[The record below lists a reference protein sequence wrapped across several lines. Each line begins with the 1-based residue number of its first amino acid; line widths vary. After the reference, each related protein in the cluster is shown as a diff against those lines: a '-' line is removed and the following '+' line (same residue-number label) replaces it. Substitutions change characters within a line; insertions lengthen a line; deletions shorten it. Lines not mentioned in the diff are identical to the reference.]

1 MLHAMTHRRGALAV
15 AVVCLF
21 FASVAG
27 AAGADVLRST
37 VGQPLREVSHSVDIT
52 VAKGIATY
60 RVRRV
65 FANPGDVADEAGLAI
80 DLPFGAAATGLRIR
94 ARSRWYDGELMEREK
109 AAKLYQELT
118 GKGAFAP
125 KDPALLQWLWADK
138 LYLQVFPVLPGQAS
152 TVEYTLTVPTRYS
165 GGKVFLSYPRLASPD
180 RNEGADGEG
189 GGAAEPESRPMVAPV
204 ITVTPAWGD
213 AMTRV
218 IVDGMRVTP
227 GAPIVLPQAV
237 RPAWAEAVEMS
248 EHASYV
254 SSTVTVPA
262 TAASKKAYAEAKV
275 KLAIEHTYRSDL
287 RVDLVTPRGARVEV
301 FGGSGGG
308 DNDLKG
314 TFTVKLPA
322 GTTGAGM
329 WRLVV
334 SDHAGLDVGTV
345 DAWALELGAGAAAVK
360 AEAADLP
367 LFIPDA
373 PENASDAGLATI
385 ELAPPKVDVLVA
397 RLGKVVASDKHSFGR
412 LELDLAPELRP
423 LPVKPKVVFVVDA
436 SHSIGAAGIDAQLAM
451 AQAYLSHVPDAM
463 AEIVVYRR
471 TASRLFGALVPA
483 ADLGKRLAEARK
495 AGKLAPG
502 NGSALDEGGKLAAE
516 ILRGEKA
523 GPGKDGLRVVLT
535 TDELVRSSLDKKQ
548 ALAALAALPRD
559 VILHVVVPA
568 LDESET
574 MSLTRDDATE
584 LAPLAAAHRGMM
596 ARVDGLPA
604 KTQKD
609 LARTMLGLVRP
620 MQLDYVKIAGL
631 EVDAGLDGEGSD
643 VLREGAGLREMRGL
657 AKAPDSVTVSGKIW
671 GDTFKRVVAVDAGFS
686 RATAGWVFS
695 EDEYGEL
702 SEAEQMKVAMMGRA
716 VSPVTSYI
724 AVEPGVRPSTAGID
738 RIGHGSGTGSGYG
751 VGSGRG
757 GMRGRVKPDLLAL
770 VQAGARACIAKH
782 KPAAGWQVRLDAEST
797 RDEIVDVK
805 PMIGDKLAITPCLVE
820 AVWAVRLT
828 AAFDAEREMHAL
840 VFK

>member
-1 MLHAMTHRRGALAV
+1 G
-15 AVVCLF
+15 
-21 FASVAG
+21 
-27 AAGADVLRST
+27 
-37 VGQPLREVSHSVDIT
+37 EVS
-52 VAKGIATY
+52 
-60 RVRRV
+60 
-65 FANPGDVADEAGLAI
+65 
-80 DLPFGAAATGLRIR
+80 
-94 ARSRWYDGELMEREK
+94 
-109 AAKLYQELT
+109 
-118 GKGAFAP
+118 
-125 KDPALLQWLWADK
+125 
-138 LYLQVFPVLPGQAS
+138 
-152 TVEYTLTVPTRYS
+152 
-165 GGKVFLSYPRLASPD
+165 
-180 RNEGADGEG
+180 
-189 GGAAEPESRPMVAPV
+189 EPESRPMVAPV

-213 AMTRV
+213 ATTRV

-227 GAPIVLPQAV
+227 GAPIVLPLAV

-248 EHASYV
+248 EYASYV
-254 SSTVTVPA
+254 SSTVAVPA

-287 RVDLVTPRGARVEV
+287 RVDLITPRGARVDV

-322 GTTGAGM
+322 GTTGNGT

-345 DAWALELGAGAAAVK
+345 DAWSMELGAGAAAVK
-360 AEAADLP
+360 AEASDLP

-373 PENASDAGLATI
+373 PENANDAGLAII
-385 ELAPPKVDVLVA
+385 EVAPPKIDVLVA
-397 RLGKVVASDKHSFGR
+397 RLGKVVASDKHAFGR

-436 SHSIGAAGIDAQLAM
+436 SHSIGPAGIDAQLAM
-451 AQAYLSHVPDAM
+451 AQAYLSHVPDAV

-471 TASRLFGALVPA
+471 RASRLFGALVPA
-483 ADLGKRLAEARK
+483 AELGKRLADAQK

-523 GPGKDGLRVVLT
+523 GKDGLRVVIT

-548 ALAALAALPRD
+548 ALAALAALPKD
-559 VILHVVVPA
+559 VILHVVVPE
-568 LDESET
+568 LNEGET

-604 KTQKD
+604 KTKKD
-609 LARTMLGLVRP
+609 LARTVLGLVRP
-620 MQLDYVKIAGL
+620 MQLDYVSIVGL
-631 EVDAGLDGEGSD
+631 EVDEGLHGAGDD
-643 VLREGAGLREMRGL
+643 VLREGAGLRTMEGL
-657 AKAPDSVTVSGKIW
+657 TKAPDAVTLTAKIW
-671 GDTFKRVVAVDAGFS
+671 GDAFKRTVAVDAGFS

-695 EDEYGEL
+695 EDEYGDL

-716 VSPVTSYI
+716 VSPVTSYL
-724 AVEPGVRPSTAGID
+724 AVEPGTRPMTIGID

-757 GMRGRVKPDLLAL
+757 GMRGRVKPDLMSL
-770 VQAGARACIAKH
+770 VAAGARACIAKH
-782 KPAAGWQVRLDAEST
+782 KPAAGWQVRIDAEST
-797 RDEIVDVK
+797 RDEIVDVT

-820 AVWAVRLT
+820 AVWAVRLSD
-828 AAFDAEREMHAL
+828 AFDAEREMHTL